1 MLFCLRERRG
11 ALGSVLNSLIIN
23 YLLDFM
29 DTQAD
34 GGKAEIQ
41 TAAKEEILQP
51 HNGPNPAN
59 FSIEIDVVED
69 LQLDD
74 SDKSPV

>member
-1 MLFCLRERRG
+1 
-11 ALGSVLNSLIIN
+11 
-23 YLLDFM
+23 M